1 MGMPAPPGIS
11 DLPSWVTAVFD
22 RTRTAEVTTLTPR
35 GTPSTFPLSGRWN
48 PRTGTFLFTTSV
60 GFARKARNVRRDP
73 RMAILWSY
81 PVGSDLRPAPLVL
94 VQGEGQVHDDLAA
107 NAAAFAGMAE
117 AWAEVQPSFGTIW
130 RSPRWRW
137 WCRYYLTRIF
147 IEVTPRRIRAWRD
160 GDTSRPPFEARP

>member
-1 MGMPAPPGIS
+1 VSIPTPIDS
-11 DLPSWVTAVFD
+11 LPDWVTAVFD
-22 RTRTAEVTTLTPR
+22 AYRTAEVTTFTPA

-81 PVGSDLRPAPLVL
+81 PVGSGLDPAPVVL
-94 VQGEGQVHDDLAA
+94 VQGDGRVRDDLAQ
-107 NAAAFAGMAE
+107 NAVAFAGMAE
-117 AWAEVQPSFGTIW
+117 AWAQAQPSFRMIW
-130 RSPRWRW
+130 DSRRWRW
-137 WCRYYLTRIF
+137 WCRYYLARIF

-160 GDTSRPPFEARP
+160 GDTSRAPFEARP